1 MKNIREEKVIEEA
14 VEVKPEF
21 EKRRFGQNALCWIL
35 ICTVLLLIGIAAMAA
50 VLCKID
56 LLVTV
61 MLGGIGLTSIVIGLI
76 GIIFGIVNPN
86 NIMGD

>member
-1 MKNIREEKVIEEA
+1 MKNIREENVIEEA
-14 VEVKPEF
+14 IEIKADC
-21 EKRRFGQNALCWIL
+21 EKRHFGPNSLCWIL
-35 ICTVLLLIGIAAMAA
+35 ICTVLLLIGIVAMAA
-50 VLCKID
+50 VLIKID

-76 GIIFGIVNPN
+76 GIIFGIVNPG